1 MKALLVLKGLGAL
14 AMAGGILLSLVT
26 LFSPVGHGGNL
37 RPLSTTR
44 TLSVTVAGCGKTLV
58 FLDGVEVKDPIVKQV
73 LLTQAGEEIRRIAG
87 KSFSQTEAFAP
98 ACCPHDAASRG
109 RKWPRRQPA

>member
-14 AMAGGILLSLVT
+14 AMAGGILLSLAT

-37 RPLSTTR
+37 HPLSTTR

-58 FLDGVEVKDPIVKQV
+58 LLDGVEVKDPIVKQV
-73 LLTQAGEEIRRIAG
+73 LLTQAGEEMRRIGG
-87 KSFSQTEAFAP
+87 KPLSQTEALAP
-98 ACCPHDAASRG
+98 ACCPRDAASRG

>member
-58 FLDGVEVKDPIVKQV
+58 FLDGVEVKDSIVKQV
-73 LLTQAGEEIRRIAG
+73 LLTQAGEEMRRIGG
-87 KSFSQTEAFAP
+87 KPLSQTEALAP
-98 ACCPHDAASRG
+98 ACCPRDAASRG